1 MKKLI
6 FSLILAGA
14 STMSFADNNINQNIR
29 LNDQQQT
36 VDITLPAN
44 ATTGYQWFVQ
54 SYSHDLLSL
63 QNYRYSA
70 PTTKL
75 VGSGGNAIF
84 TFSVD
89 PRFYD
94 APQITTVSFVYEQPW
109 NPGQNTSSA
118 TVTISG
124 NFSNN
129 SSTDWQKYPSADDN
143 STPMPNANSSN
154 TDDNW
159 ISLPSDASKSSN
171 S

>member
-1 MKKLI
+1 MKKLVS
-6 FSLILAGA
+6 SLILAGA
-14 STMSFADNNINQNIR
+14 CTMSFADNSINQNIR
-29 LNDQQQT
+29 LTDQQQT
-36 VDITLPAN
+36 VEVTLPAN

-54 SYSHDLLSL
+54 SYNHDLLSL

-94 APQITTVSFVYEQPW
+94 APQVTTVSFVYEQPW
-109 NPGQNTSSA
+109 NPGQNTNTA

-124 NFSNN
+124 SFSSNT
-129 SSTDWQKYPSADDN
+129 SMDWQKYPSTNDN
-143 STPMPNANSSN
+143 NTPMPSASD

-159 ISLPSDASKSSN
+159 VSLPPEASKSSN